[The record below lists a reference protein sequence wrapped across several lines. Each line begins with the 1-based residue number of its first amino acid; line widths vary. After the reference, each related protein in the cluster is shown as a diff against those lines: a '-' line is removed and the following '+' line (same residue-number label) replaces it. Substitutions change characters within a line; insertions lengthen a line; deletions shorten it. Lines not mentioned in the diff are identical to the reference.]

1 MGVTRKD
8 IARLAGVS
16 TATVSYV
23 INGSNRVGEKT
34 KERVWQVIRE
44 NNYHPSLIARTMTT
58 NKSMQIAFLID
69 NFFNAF
75 FSEIITSFEA
85 FAAERGYLVSVCSSV
100 NDVEKY
106 VDSFIARRIDGVF
119 SMVSPDKIDA
129 SSLYRLADNGIP
141 VLVSGIPSID
151 ITRVSLIEPD
161 YSDGMCKLIGYLKS
175 MGHRKIAYLSA
186 FPFGSKYDIRLES
199 FINAYDA
206 DFAPDEK
213 LVIAADKFVATD
225 YSTGAFLTERFLN
238 NGGVADAIVTTTDDM
253 AFGCIE
259 TLRRYGIDVPAE
271 VSVVGI
277 DNLSF
282 DEHAAVP
289 LTSLGFD
296 KREFAKIAFDML
308 YSAMTEE
315 KTSVNKCRM
324 FIAERSSV
332 KAI

>member
-69 NFFNAF
+69 NFFNVF

-106 VDSFIARRIDGVF
+106 VDSFIARRIDCVF

-129 SSLYRLADNGIP
+129 SSLYRLVDNGIP

-151 ITRVSLIEPD
+151 ITKVSLIEPD
-161 YSDGMCKLIGYLKS
+161 YSDGMSKLIGYLKN

-206 DFAPDEK
+206 DFTSDEK

-225 YSTGAFLTERFLN
+225 YNTGAFLTESFLK
-238 NGGVADAIVTTTDDM
+238 NGGLADAIITTTDDM

-259 TLRRYGIDVPAE
+259 TLRRYGVDVPTD

-315 KTSVNKCRM
+315 KTSVNKCHM